1 MLIGYARV
9 STFGQNEDLQI
20 NALEKEG
27 CERIYVDHS
36 SGAKASRPQLDRM
49 LEALREGDTVMVWK
63 LDRLGC
69 SFRNLVNLMELFH
82 KQKVGFRSLTEPID
96 TTTPSGVLV
105 FNIFSAMAQFEYDLT
120 RERTIAGLKA
130 ARAHGREG
138 GRPYKLSCQDIAVVR
153 RLYDSKTMTVKEIA
167 DKFGVCRSTVYK
179 AVERAKRKERL
190 QTDARTSQASESK
203 DLPLS

>member
-1 MLIGYARV
+1 
-9 STFGQNEDLQI
+9 
-20 NALEKEG
+20 
-27 CERIYVDHS
+27 
-36 SGAKASRPQLDRM
+36 M

-69 SFRNLVNLMELFH
+69 SFRNLVDLMELFH

-130 ARAHGREG
+130 ARAHGRKG
-138 GRPYKLSCQDIAVVR
+138 GRPYKLSCQDIAVVC

-167 DKFGVCRSTVYK
+167 DKFGVSRSTVYK
-179 AVERAKRKERL
+179 AVERAKRKEQL
-190 QTDARTSQASESK
+190 QTDARTNQASESK